1 MWLLAAASA
10 AGRGAVVLVGTTAEP
25 LLAAALLPPALSA
38 RSPDTV
44 DDSGGSVEASR
55 RFQTSDKK
63 SDKSGE

>member
-10 AGRGAVVLVGTTAEP
+10 AERGEVVLVGTTAEA

-38 RSPDTV
+38 RSPNAV

-55 RFQTSDKK
+55 GFQTSDRR